1 MNANNVRTKFLERL
15 EKSGHAIIAPAVLRL
30 ENDPTTLFTG
40 SGMQPLMPYLLGEK
54 HPDGTR
60 LADSQ
65 PCFRSQDIEDVGDN
79 RHTTFFE
86 MLGNWSLGDYFKEFQ
101 IRQFFDFLTKDIGL
115 DPERIYATCFIGDE
129 EHGIPRDN
137 EAAEIWQK
145 VFKEAGVSAGIAEIG
160 SSKDGDERGIKAGER
175 IFFYNDK
182 ENWWSRAGGIGST
195 PIGDPCGPDSEVFYD
210 YGPAFHNAKFGQPHP
225 ASDSGRFVEIGNQVF
240 MQYRR
245 MPDGSFEELKQ
256 KNVDFGGGLER
267 LAAAAIDSSDI
278 FKISILKPIIDR
290 LEELSHQDYNDH
302 KAEMQ
307 IIADHLRA
315 GVFLVSQGLTP
326 SNKEHG
332 YVLRRLCRRAIL
344 KAQKLGLRENFF
356 ATIVPIVTEIYKDSY
371 PALAKNQTEIIGVL
385 AREETQFNKT
395 LARGLR
401 EFDRAAE
408 TSATLK
414 GGSGA
419 EVSGAK
425 LFTLQDTYGFPLE
438 LSLEVAVERGIKLAS
453 NWQEEF
459 DAKLAEQKARSQT
472 ATKGMFKGGL
482 ADDSD
487 LTVKYHTAAHL
498 LGAALNKVLG
508 TDAAQKGANITA
520 ERLRFDF
527 ACDSKLTPE
536 QIAEV
541 EELVNG
547 WLEADLPVTH
557 AEFDTDFAF
566 EKLHAH
572 GVFRDKYGDK
582 VIVYTIGGNVAQES
596 VTEDAEHPIIS
607 REICGGPHVTH
618 TGEILEAG
626 RFKITKEESSSA
638 GVRRV
643 KAILVA

>member
-1 MNANNVRTKFLERL
+1 MNANNVREKFLARM
-15 EKSGHAIIAPAVLRL
+15 EKSGHKIIAPAVLRL

-65 PCFRSQDIEDVGDN
+65 PCFRTQDIEDVGDN

-101 IRQFFDFLTKDIGL
+101 IRQFFDFLTHDINL
-115 DPERIYATCFIGDE
+115 DPKRIYVTCFIGDE

-145 VFKEAGVSAGIAEIG
+145 VFKEAGVSADIAEIG
-160 SSKDGDERGIKAGER
+160 SAEDGDKRGIKPGER

-182 ENWWSRAGGIGST
+182 ENWWSRAGGISTT

-210 YGPAFHNAKFGQPHP
+210 YGPAFHNAKFGEPHP

-245 MPDGSFEELKQ
+245 LADGSFEELKQ

-278 FKISILKPIIDR
+278 LKISILKPIIDR

-307 IIADHLRA
+307 VIADHLRA
-315 GVFLVSQGLTP
+315 AVFLVTQGLTP

-356 ATIVPIVTEIYKDSY
+356 VEIAPIVTEIYKDAY
-371 PALAKNQTEIIGVL
+371 PILTQNQAGTVEIL
-385 AREETQFNKT
+385 AREEAQFNKT
-395 LARGLR
+395 LARGLK
-401 EFDRAAE
+401 ELEKQASL
-408 TSATLK
+408 TGATL
-414 GGSGA
+414 
-419 EVSGAK
+419 
-425 LFTLQDTYGFPLE
+425 FMLQDTYGFPLE
-438 LSLEVAVERGIKLAS
+438 LSLELAGSKLAPD
-453 NWQEEF
+453 WQEEF
-459 DAKLAEQKARSQT
+459 DTKLAEQRARSQT

-498 LGAALNKVLG
+498 LGAALNQVLG
-508 TDAAQKGANITA
+508 TDAAQRGANITA

-527 ACDSKLTPE
+527 ACDAKLTPE

-541 EELVNG
+541 EKLVNG

-557 AEFDTDFAF
+557 KEFDTDYAF
-566 EKLHAH
+566 ETLHAH

-582 VIVYTIGGNVAQES
+582 VTVYTIGGNVAQDN

-618 TGEILEAG
+618 TGEILESG
-626 RFKITKEESSSA
+626 RFKISKEESSSA
-638 GVRRV
+638 GVRRI
-643 KAILVA
+643 KAILVK

>member
-1 MNANNVRTKFLERL
+1 MNANDVRAKFLARM
-15 EKSGHAIIAPAVLRL
+15 EKSGHQVIAPAVLRL

-40 SGMQPLMPYLLGEK
+40 SGMQPLMPYLLGQK

-60 LADSQ
+60 LTDSQ

-101 IRQFFDFLTKDIGL
+101 IRQFFAFLTEDIGL
-115 DPERIYATCFIGDE
+115 DPSRIYVTCFVGDGA
-129 EHGIPRDN
+129 HNIPRDN

-145 VFKEAGVSAGIAEIG
+145 VFKEAGVSAEIAEIG
-160 SSKDGDERGIKAGER
+160 SAEDGDKRGIKPGER

-182 ENWWSRAGGIGST
+182 ENWWSRAGGIAST

-210 YGPAFHNAKFGQPHP
+210 YGAEFHDPKFGEPHP

-245 MPDGSFEELKQ
+245 LPDGSFEELQQ

-278 FKISILKPIIDR
+278 FKISILQPIISR
-290 LEELSHQDYNDH
+290 LEELSHQDYSDH
-302 KAEMQ
+302 KPEMQ

-315 GVFLVSQGLTP
+315 SVFLVAQGLTP

-344 KAQKLGLRENFF
+344 KAQKLGLRDNFF
-356 ATIVPIVTEIYKDSY
+356 AELVPIVAAIYQSAYPEISQ
-371 PALAKNQTEIIGVL
+371 NQAEIIAIL
-385 AREETQFNKT
+385 SREESQFNKT
-395 LARGLR
+395 LTRGLR
-401 EFDRAAE
+401 EFE
-408 TSATLK
+408 KVATGVLT
-414 GGSGA
+414 GA
-419 EVSGAK
+419 QI
-425 LFTLQDTYGFPLE
+425 FTLHDTYGFPRE
-438 LSLEVAVERGIKLAS
+438 LSLEVAAERGIKLTE

-459 DAKLAEQKARSQT
+459 DAKVAEQKMRSQT

-482 ADDSD
+482 ADSSD

-498 LGAALNKVLG
+498 LGAALNQVLK

-527 ACDSKLTPE
+527 AANEKLTPE
-536 QIAEV
+536 QITEV
-541 EELVNG
+541 ENLVNG

-557 AEFDTDFAF
+557 AEYATDYAFDT
-566 EKLHAH
+566 LHAH

-582 VIVYTIGGNVAQES
+582 VLVYTIGGDTSQDPVVN
-596 VTEDAEHPIIS
+596 TDAKPIIS
-607 REICGGPHVTH
+607 REICGGPHVNH
-618 TGEILEAG
+618 TGEILESG
-626 RFKITKEESSSA
+626 HFKITKEESSSA
-638 GVRRV
+638 GVRRI
-643 KAILVA
+643 KAVLAK